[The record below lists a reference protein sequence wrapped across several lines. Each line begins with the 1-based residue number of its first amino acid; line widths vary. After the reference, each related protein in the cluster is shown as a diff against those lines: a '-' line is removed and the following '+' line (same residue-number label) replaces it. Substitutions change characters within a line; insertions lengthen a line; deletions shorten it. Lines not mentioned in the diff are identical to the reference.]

1 MSNATLTRQQAQSG
15 RASSGGSGAS
25 PGGQNSQGGVATR
38 QRSRNR
44 GQNQNSRDLN
54 AARNLAQAAQ
64 RFLESAQPGDG
75 ASQGSGGQASG
86 RGGASSGSG
95 ITLTGRRSKR
105 RSGQAAQGGSRN
117 ASQSGG
123 QGGAAQSQGGNQQG
137 TNLSRRERRRQR
149 QQAQANGSGNAGRQ
163 ANSGQGGSQGTGT
176 TITPQQMIQQV
187 RSMLSP
193 QLQRQLQASQ
203 VEQTALSILNMA
215 ALREGVPIST
225 FTPETWNRL
234 VSQAILGATTLNSRL
249 SGFSGQNPAQVRD
262 RVASDLRRGQR
273 QGRMS
278 ATA

>member
-38 QRSRNR
+38 QRRRNR
-44 GQNQNSRDLN
+44 GQNQNPRDVN
-54 AARNLAQAAQ
+54 AARNLLQAAR
-64 RFLESAQPGDG
+64 RFLESSSQQPGTD
-75 ASQGSGGQASG
+75 ASQGSGGNLSG
-86 RGGASSGSG
+86 RGEAGGDSG

-105 RSGQAAQGGSRN
+105 RSGPASQSGSQN

-123 QGGAAQSQGGNQQG
+123 QGGGAQGQEGTQQG
-137 TNLSRRERRRQR
+137 ARMSRGERRRQR
-149 QQAQANGSGNAGRQ
+149 QQTQAGGTGNAGRQ
-163 ANSGQGGSQGTGT
+163 ASGGQVAGATV
-176 TITPQQMIQQV
+176 TPQQMIRQIQSV
-187 RSMLSP
+187 LSP

-262 RVASDLRRGQR
+262 RVASDLRRSQR
-273 QGRMS
+273 QGRQP